1 MSCFVRKDPHGP
13 QETPA
18 AVSIRDN
25 YREYE
30 THECTGFSSTKHE
43 ITEDRNDGKR
53 GKWLTPCEHHRCQRG
68 DTIASYDDTIVAAV
82 EKVVPSVV
90 NVSDVKL
97 IQDAYLQVHP
107 VQGVGSGIVI
117 RQDGYIMTN
126 SHVVLGSQE
135 IQVTLQDGRT
145 SRAQVRGIDTKT
157 DIAVIH
163 VEYEDLPVPEMA
175 KSAEVKIGQTAIAM
189 GTPFGLVGGP
199 TVTVGIVSAINRS
212 IQTEVSFMEQLIQT
226 DAAINPGNSGGPL
239 ANSAGKVIGVN
250 TAVIQFAQ
258 GIGFAIAI
266 EPAIWVANQLIEHG
280 EIVRPWIGISAV
292 DLNPKIVAYYKLPV
306 ERGVLVTAVMRNS
319 QAAVSEIQPGDII
332 VRLGAID
339 INNVRDLIKV
349 MNAHDV
355 GDVVDMD
362 LVRGSQRLSGQT
374 TLEKAPSAQ
383 LPPSQPAL

>member
-1 MSCFVRKDPHGP
+1 M
-13 QETPA
+13 
-18 AVSIRDN
+18 
-25 YREYE
+25 
-30 THECTGFSSTKHE
+30 
-43 ITEDRNDGKR
+43 
-53 GKWLTPCEHHRCQRG
+53 
-68 DTIASYDDTIVAAV
+68 IVAAV
-82 EKVVPSVV
+82 EKVMPSVV

-145 SRAQVRGIDTKT
+145 SRAHVRGIDTKT

-163 VEYEDLPVPEMA
+163 VDYEDLPVPEMA

-199 TVTVGIVSAINRS
+199 TVTVGIVSALNRS
-212 IQTEVSFMEQLIQT
+212 IQTQVSFMEQLIQT

-239 ANSAGKVIGVN
+239 ANSAGKVIGMN

-266 EPAIWVANQLIEHG
+266 EPAMWVANQLVERG

-319 QAAVSEIQPGDII
+319 QAAISGLQPGDIV

-362 LVRGSQRLSGQT
+362 FIRGNQRLSAQT

-383 LPPSQPAL
+383 LPPG